1 MRLAI
6 PIFGSRVS
14 PRFDCSQKILLIDIQ
29 NGAVVN
35 KNEVDTSGWH
45 SLSYI
50 ARLYNLKPN
59 IVICGGIC
67 NRDYYA
73 LSNHGIRIIPS
84 VFGEVEEVI
93 RSFLK
98 GDLIGTGSVFGRRK
112 YRHRYA
118 GRWFKYE
125 LSK

>member
-14 PRFDCSQKILLIDIQ
+14 PRFDCSQKILLVDVQ
-29 NGAVVN
+29 DGAVVN
-35 KNEVDTSGWH
+35 KNEVDASRWH
-45 SLSYI
+45 PLSHI
-50 ARLYNLKPN
+50 GRLYNLKPD
-59 IVICGGIC
+59 IVICGSIC

-93 RSFLK
+93 KTFLK
-98 GDLIGTGSVFGRRK
+98 GDLIGTGPGFGRRK
-112 YRHRYA
+112 HRHRYA
-118 GRWFKYE
+118 GRWFKHE
-125 LSK
+125 PPR

>member
-14 PRFDCSQKILLIDIQ
+14 PRFDCSQKILLVDVQ
-29 NGAVVN
+29 NGTVVN
-35 KNEVDTSGWH
+35 KNEVDASEWH
-45 SLSYI
+45 PLSHI
-50 ARLYNLKPN
+50 GELHNLKPD

-67 NRDYYA
+67 NRDYYR

-93 RSFLK
+93 KSFLK
-98 GDLIGTGSVFGRRK
+98 GDLIGV
-112 YRHRYA
+112 
-118 GRWFKYE
+118 
-125 LSK
+125 

>member
-14 PRFDCSQKILLIDIQ
+14 PRFDYSQKILLVDIQ
-29 NGAVVN
+29 NGTVIN
-35 KNEVDTSGWH
+35 KNEVDAGRWH
-45 SLSYI
+45 PLSHI
-50 ARLYNLKPN
+50 GRLYNLKPD

-93 RSFLK
+93 KSFLK
-98 GDLIGTGSVFGRRK
+98 GNLVGARPGFGRRK
-112 YRHRYA
+112 HRHRYT
-118 GRWFKYE
+118 GR
-125 LSK
+125 